1 MKNIKRRVNKTS
13 KRALYESIMK
23 NVSKIVKRHLNEYID
38 TDSYN
43 DVLDDE
49 LLQQIYDYET
59 EIIDFV
65 VQDNAIE
72 WVYDDFIFD
81 ISDDMIILPAEG
93 IDDWYDFCINYLES
107 EWDELDYDT
116 QYAIARQANKS
127 VNDYFDGNT
136 EASYEDYE

>member
-38 TDSYN
+38 TDGYN
-43 DVLDDE
+43 DILDDE
-49 LLQQIYDYET
+49 LLQQIYDYEIG
-59 EIIDFV
+59 IIDSCV
-65 VQDNAIE
+65 SDNAID
-72 WVYDDFIFD
+72 WKYDDFIFV
-81 ISDDMIILPAEG
+81 ISDDMIMLPAEG
-93 IDDWYDFCINYLES
+93 IDDWNDFCVDQLKS
-107 EWDELDYDT
+107 EWDDLDYET

-127 VNDYFDGNT
+127 VNDYFDGDT

>member
-59 EIIDFV
+59 GIIDDAV
-65 VQDNAIE
+65 
-72 WVYDDFIFD
+72 
-81 ISDDMIILPAEG
+81 
-93 IDDWYDFCINYLES
+93 
-107 EWDELDYDT
+107 
-116 QYAIARQANKS
+116 
-127 VNDYFDGNT
+127 
-136 EASYEDYE
+136 